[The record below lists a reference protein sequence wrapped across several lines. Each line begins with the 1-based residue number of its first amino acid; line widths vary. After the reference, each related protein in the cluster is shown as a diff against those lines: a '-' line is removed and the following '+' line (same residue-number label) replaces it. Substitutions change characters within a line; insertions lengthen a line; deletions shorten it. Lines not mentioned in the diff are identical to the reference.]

1 MISQRHMDRILTTS
15 SKNGRKGQL
24 TYKEHGL
31 LLCEVI
37 VLRELAKKA
46 LPKKLYGGF
55 TQEMEELVNIHV
67 GVKRQ
72 QKTLDRVRW

>member
-1 MISQRHMDRILTTS
+1 MDRILTTS
-15 SKNGRKGQL
+15 SKGGRKDGQL

-31 LLCEVI
+31 LLCEVA
-37 VLRELAKKA
+37 VLRELAKKG

-55 TQEMEELVNIHV
+55 THEMEELVNIHV

-72 QKTLDRVRW
+72 QKTLERVRW